1 MKTKTF
7 GIFSGCLF
15 GFLTFLFGTALLA
28 LISWGLWEADVR
40 EIGGIKNNAK
50 TMMPIA
56 IGISAFVAIILSFVA
71 GLLVHRWRQKK
82 EAHRPLVQSA

>member
-1 MKTKTF
+1 MKPKVW
-7 GIFSGCLF
+7 GIISGCIF
-15 GFLTFLFGTALLA
+15 GFLTLIGGTAILV

-40 EIGGIKNNAK
+40 KIGGIRNDAQ

-56 IGISAFVAIILSFVA
+56 IGISAFVAIILGFVA

-82 EAHRPLVQSA
+82 EAHRPPVQSA